1 VPALLTPDGDVVGE
15 GDGEADGETE
25 GVGEGEGEGDAVGL
39 TVGVGVGGGAFT
51 MFAVIVPG
59 PLTVAEVEL
68 KEGNANVM
76 LPVSEAQE
84 LNL

>member
-1 VPALLTPDGDVVGE
+1 LPAPLTPDEEGVGDNVGT
-15 GDGEADGETE
+15 ADGETE
-25 GVGEGEGEGDAVGL
+25 GVGVGGGDAVGL

-68 KEGNANVM
+68 EEGNANVM